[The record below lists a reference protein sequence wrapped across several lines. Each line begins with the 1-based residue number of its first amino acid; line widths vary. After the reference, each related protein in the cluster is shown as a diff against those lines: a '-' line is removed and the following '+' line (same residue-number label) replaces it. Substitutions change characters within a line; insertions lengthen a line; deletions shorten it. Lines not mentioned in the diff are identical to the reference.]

1 MIKIE
6 KPFIV
11 VDDSFATLQ
20 TYITID
26 ENRRLIWFRVKR
38 KWEQYLCDERA
49 DAFVIAILNYAIRN
63 RHDIISDAPISEDL
77 YYNIDT
83 YLIDALVEYN
93 PLFYRTKISA
103 PVASEQLP
111 CAGAVGT
118 GISCG
123 VDSLHALAKEAN
135 TKFKKH
141 NITHLTFNNVG
152 SHGKGEIA
160 KKLYKERLEI
170 PKRFA
175 DEYGYE
181 FIASDSNLM
190 DAIEQ
195 NHYKTH
201 TYSSLFAIYCLQKL
215 FSIYYYASAGY
226 KYTDFTLKDYPYI
239 CCGSYEILS
248 LPLFSTHSLRIYSEG
263 ENKSRLQKLKIV
275 ANYQP
280 SYKYLNV
287 CLAEPKNCG
296 VCEKCVRTLLGLDA
310 LQVLDRYKEA
320 FDIEY
325 YKKNKKWYLQQ
336 MLYRL
341 AEKKHDY
348 FEMYPF
354 FKEQITML
362 MQIKAI
368 CYKLCY
374 RTKSFIPDPV
384 KQMRIYKNM
393 KKRIFFHDSCY

>member
-11 VDDSFATLQ
+11 SDSSFATLQ
-20 TYITID
+20 AYISID
-26 ENRRLIWFRVKR
+26 ENRQLIWFRVEK
-38 KWEQYLCDERA
+38 KLEQYLCDERA
-49 DAFVIAILNYAIRN
+49 DAFVIAVLNYAMRN
-63 RHDIISDAPISEDL
+63 GHDIISDAPISEDL

-83 YLIDALVEYN
+83 YLIDGLTEYN
-93 PLFYRTKISA
+93 PSFYRTKISA

-123 VDSLHALAKEAN
+123 VDSLHALAKESS

-152 SHGKGEIA
+152 SHGEGENA
-160 KKLYKERLEI
+160 RKLYNERLEM

-181 FIASDSNLM
+181 FVASDSNLM
-190 DAIEQ
+190 DVIEQ
-195 NHYKTH
+195 SHFKTH
-201 TYSSLFAIYCLQKL
+201 TYSSLFAVYCLQKL
-215 FSIYYYASAGY
+215 FSIYYYASGGY
-226 KYTDFTLKDYPYI
+226 KYHDFTLIDYPNI
-239 CCGSYEILS
+239 CCGSYEVLS
-248 LPLFSTHSLRIYSEG
+248 LPLFSTHSLRVYSEG
-263 ENKSRLQKLKIV
+263 ENKSRLQKLKV
-275 ANYQP
+275 VSDYQP

-287 CLAEPKNCG
+287 CLAEHNNCG

-310 LQVLDRYKEA
+310 LQVLDRYREV

-354 FKEQITML
+354 FKKQISTL
-362 MQIKAI
+362 MQVKAI
-368 CYKLCY
+368 YYRLCY
-374 RTKSFIPDPV
+374 WAKSYIPDSV
-384 KQMRIYKNM
+384 KQMHIYKSV
-393 KKRIFFHDSCY
+393 KRRMFFL